1 MTSID
6 PKVIADL
13 RALQA
18 GGPPAFL
25 AELIDLYLREAELQ
39 VAKIRASFDVQDAPS
54 LERAAHTLKGSSGNL
69 GARTLSA
76 LCAEL
81 QAVARAADWT
91 RAGELVPRVEREHAT
106 SSGELRVE
114 KAR

>member
-18 GGPPAFL
+18 GGAPGFL
-25 AELIDLYLREAELQ
+25 AELIGLYLREADLQ
-39 VAKIRASFDVQDAPS
+39 VGRIRAAFDVRDAQG
-54 LERAAHTLKGSSGNL
+54 LERAAHTLKGASGNL
-69 GARTLSA
+69 GARALSS

-81 QAVARAADWT
+81 QGVARAVDWT
-91 RAGELVPRVEREHAT
+91 RAGELVPRVEEAHAT
-106 SSGELRVE
+106 SSAELRAE